1 MTEGGNDSEAEIR
14 CASESATSVFFVT
27 AISVFKIQIKL
38 YLPVGSRVMHSE
50 QLQQQQQQKKKNT
63 GEKNGRKEQ
72 RRVSVH
78 IPAAC

>member
-50 QLQQQQQQKKKNT
+50 QLQQQQQKKKNT